1 MLARHDGRVVFV
13 HGAIPG
19 ERVRARIEKV
29 ERQLAFASVVEVIEP
44 SPDRRP
50 AHVDLACGG
59 CSYAHVAYP
68 RQLTLKSDVIRDAFI
83 RVGRVPLDT
92 PVAVAASPE
101 RGYRM
106 RARLH
111 VGTRDPVAV
120 GFYREGTHQLC
131 DAAATGQLSEDSVAA
146 ATGGALA
153 ALALTPVAS
162 VELSE
167 NIAADQRVLHLEGAS
182 ERPITTSVLDAA
194 MRAGALTGCSAMR

>member
-1 MLARHDGRVVFV
+1 MIAPGDSVELTVEKPAAGGRMLARHDGRVVFV

-29 ERQLAFASVVEVIEP
+29 ERQLAFATVVEVIEP

-68 RQLTLKSDVIRDAFI
+68 RQLTLKSDVIRDAFV

-111 VGTRDPVAV
+111 VGTRDP
-120 GFYREGTHQLC
+120 
-131 DAAATGQLSEDSVAA
+131 
-146 ATGGALA
+146 
-153 ALALTPVAS
+153 
-162 VELSE
+162 
-167 NIAADQRVLHLEGAS
+167 
-182 ERPITTSVLDAA
+182 
-194 MRAGALTGCSAMR
+194 